1 MNEFLYE
8 KNIFR
13 WSNGEIEKKYTKNYD
28 QITFMIFLSIEI
40 KWNSIKFAVEMRPRV
55 YSRDAEWFKGLLK

>member
-28 QITFMIFLSIEI
+28 QITFFLSIEI
-40 KWNSIKFAVEMRPRV
+40 EWNSIKFAVEMRPRV
-55 YSRDAEWFKGLLK
+55 YGRDAEWFKSLLK